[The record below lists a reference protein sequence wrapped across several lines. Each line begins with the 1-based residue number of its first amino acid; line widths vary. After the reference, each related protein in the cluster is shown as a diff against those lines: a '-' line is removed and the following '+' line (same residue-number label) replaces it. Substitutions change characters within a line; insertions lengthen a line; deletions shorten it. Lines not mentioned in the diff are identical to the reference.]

1 MSVTINANVQV
12 QRAGVLKNILQKS
25 HDGIRIILVR
35 HGETDWNQ
43 QQRFQGWT
51 NTSLNLEGRRQAS
64 DVAEFLKS
72 VKIDYAFGS
81 PLIRARETASIIL
94 KHHPSISLNLLDG
107 FKEIHYGEWQGMLK
121 AEVALVEP
129 EKFRQWY
136 SKPSQVKKQGG
147 ESLEQFF
154 QRVIFSWKKMLDLV
168 LKAESKSK
176 TVLVVAHDGIN
187 KIILSY
193 LCGLDIDSYWQFT
206 QTNCAI
212 NLIHYPYEYSENS
225 SHAEIKAFNV
235 NVREGGK
242 VPLAA

>member
-12 QRAGVLKNILQKS
+12 QRAGILKNILQNS

-35 HGETDWNQ
+35 HGETEWNQ

-51 NTSLNLEGRRQAS
+51 DTSLNLEGRRQAS

-81 PLIRARETASIIL
+81 PLIRAKETASIIL
-94 KHHPSISLNLLDG
+94 KHHRSTSLNLFDG

-121 AEVALVEP
+121 AEVALVYP

-136 SKPSQVKKQGG
+136 SKPSRVNKPGG
-147 ESLEQFF
+147 ESLKQFF
-154 QRVIFSWKKMLDLV
+154 QRVISSWYQMLNLIS
-168 LKAESKSK
+168 KAESKSK
-176 TVLVVAHDGIN
+176 TILVVTHDGIN

-193 LCGLDIDSYWQFT
+193 LCGLDIDSYWQFP

-212 NLIHYPYEYSENS
+212 NLIHYPYEYCENS

-235 NVREGGK
+235 NVLEGEK
-242 VPLAA
+242 MPLAA